1 MIGSG
6 LKFRKVCE
14 MVSAFQSYCGI
25 LTFVFIAGMKMSAP
39 VDVDDFNELP
49 IEVSFI
55 FLHSALIK

>member
-6 LKFRKVCE
+6 LEFCKVCE

-55 FLHSALIK
+55 F

>member
-1 MIGSG
+1 M
-6 LKFRKVCE
+6 LFRSE

-39 VDVDDFNELP
+39 VEDSDDFNELP